1 MGTIFCVVG
10 GNLTVAYFEKKRLL
24 FYHRFIPNT
33 WLTFFIPNYC
43 RILNEVFHK

>member
-10 GNLTVAYFEKKRLL
+10 GNLTVAYFEKKRLP
-24 FYHRFIPNT
+24 FYHRFNT